1 MSNWIVFI
9 LWGVSLTAVFAW
21 TGKAAL
27 ELVKHLHILQLEG
40 YKTGRFIRWLGTH
53 FASFLRLPELLPP
66 LLLGMVSFAV
76 VLLSPRLDLGTL
88 MAAAWLALGLR
99 LRSLSRRRQAP
110 AKKPLVFTWRATR
123 LYGTGVVLLLGEVA
137 GLLGATG
144 WFRRLEPWELR
155 WPLLL
160 VGAWGLSLLAPL
172 TLALANVLINPLERS
187 INAAYWQSAR
197 RQMKR
202 AKAGV
207 IGITGSYGKTSTKFI
222 LQTILAQR
230 FNVLKTP
237 ESYNTPMGL
246 CKVIRGQL
254 SAEHDFFIAEM
265 GAYRPGEIR
274 SLCRLVE
281 PQIGILTAVGPM
293 HLERFKTL
301 ENVART
307 KFELIES
314 LPPGGLAI
322 FNADN
327 PFCRELAAKA
337 HQRGD
342 LRVSTYAI
350 DHPEAAVTASD
361 LWVDAQGTRFTVR
374 TMIQGTAQFQTCL
387 LGRHNVSNIL
397 AATVAALECGLS
409 LEEIRAGVAALEP
422 VPHRLQ
428 LLQGAGGITVID
440 DAFNANPVGARHA
453 LEVLAA
459 FDGGRKILVTPGMVE
474 LGEQE
479 EEENRQLGLQAAQV
493 CDMVILVGPRQ
504 TAPLRAGL
512 EMAGFPPEKVTTVRN
527 LEEATRRLQEI
538 ARPGDTVLFE
548 NDLPDTYNET

>member
-1 MSNWIVFI
+1 MASNGILFL
-9 LWGVSLTAVFAW
+9 LWGVSGAAVLAW

-27 ELVKHLHILQLEG
+27 DLVKHLHILQLEG
-40 YKTGRFIRWLGTH
+40 YKTGRFLRWVGTH
-53 FASFLRLPELLPP
+53 RSSLLRLPELL
-66 LLLGMVSFAV
+66 LALGLGTLSFAA
-76 VLLSPRLDLGTL
+76 VLLSAGAGLSTL
-88 MAAAWLALGLR
+88 IAAAWLALAAG
-99 LRSLSRRRQAP
+99 SLFRRKKEP
-110 AKKPLVFTWRATR
+110 AKKPLVFTWRAIR
-123 LYGTGVVLLLGEVA
+123 LYGTGVGLLLGEAA
-137 GLLGATG
+137 GLLEALG
-144 WFRRLEPWELR
+144 WFRRMEPWELR
-155 WPLLL
+155 WPFLL
-160 VGAWGLSLLAPL
+160 VGAWALSPLAPL
-172 TLALANVLINPLERS
+172 TLAVANVLINPLERA
-187 INAAYWQSAR
+187 INAAYWRSAR
-197 RQMKR
+197 RKMQRLKVR
-202 AKAGV
+202 V

-230 FNVLKTP
+230 FKVLKTP

-254 SAEHDFFIAEM
+254 SEEHEFFIAEM
-265 GAYRPGEIR
+265 GAYRPGDIR
-274 SLCRLVE
+274 SLCRLVK

-327 PFCRELAAKA
+327 PFCRELAEKA
-337 HQRGD
+337 RQREG
-342 LRVSTYAI
+342 LRVFTYALE
-350 DHPEAAVTASD
+350 HPEATVTAGD
-361 LWVDAQGTRFTVR
+361 LGVDERGTRFTVR
-374 TMIQGTAQFQTCL
+374 TSAGETALFQTRL

-428 LLQGAGGITVID
+428 LLRGAGGVTVID
-440 DAFNANPVGARHA
+440 DAFNSNPVGARNA

-459 FDGGRKILVTPGMVE
+459 FHGGQKILVTPGMIE
-474 LGEQE
+474 LGERQ
-479 EEENRQLGLQAAQV
+479 EEENRQLGVQAAQV
-493 CDMVILVGPRQ
+493 CDAVILVGPHQ

-512 EMAGFPPEKVTTVRN
+512 EAAGFPAERVTTVKN
-527 LEEATRRLQEI
+527 LTEATRRLQEI

-548 NDLPDTYNET
+548 NDLPDTYAET